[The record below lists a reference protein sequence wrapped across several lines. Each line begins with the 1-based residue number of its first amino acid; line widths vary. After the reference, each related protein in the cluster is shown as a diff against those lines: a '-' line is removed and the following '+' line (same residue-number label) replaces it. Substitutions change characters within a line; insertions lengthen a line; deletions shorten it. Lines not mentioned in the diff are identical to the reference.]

1 MGAYIV
7 RRLVQTFFVIWIVTV
22 VVFMFIQM
30 IPGDP
35 AITMLGFD
43 ARPEQIDALRAELW
57 LDRPVMVQYGHWLG
71 NILHGDLGRSLKYR
85 QDVAEII
92 AERMPVSLYLCG
104 MALIIAA
111 VMGIAGGMI
120 CAIRRA
126 SILDQV
132 ITALANL
139 GISVPQFW
147 LGLLLIY
154 GIALK
159 LGWLP
164 IQGWT
169 SPFEDF
175 WLSLR
180 QSIMPVICLA
190 LMPLAEMVRQTRSA
204 MLEVIHQDYIR
215 TAWAN
220 GLKERTIVIRHAL
233 KNALIPVVTIIGLY
247 APMLFGGTVLVEMIF
262 NIPGIGT
269 VLVRSVFAQDFVVVQ
284 GCVLVIAVGVSL
296 ANLLVDLSYA
306 YLNPRMRY
314 E

>member
-1 MGAYIV
+1 
-7 RRLVQTFFVIWIVTV
+7 
-22 VVFMFIQM
+22 MFIQM